1 MPHKDPIK
9 AKKCRDEW
17 AFKNRERLK
26 EYKSEYH
33 KQRWL
38 TDSEFRRRAKER
50 NVRRTYGI
58 SLEQYES
65 MLVQQDSRCAICH
78 EPFCQ
83 DSFGSQGRGKP
94 HLDHS
99 HESGALRQFLCGL
112 CNKGLGQFRDSV
124 EWLEAA
130 AEYLKSHQEVR

>member
-1 MPHKDPIK
+1 MPYKDP
-9 AKKCRDEW
+9 AKNKEARKKW
-17 AFKNRERLK
+17 AENNRESLK
-26 EYKSEYH
+26 IYKAEYH

-38 TDSEFRRRAKER
+38 SDPEFRRRTKDR
-50 NVRRTYGI
+50 NVQRTYGI

-65 MLVQQDSRCAICH
+65 MLVKQDNRCAICH

-99 HESGALRQFLCGL
+99 HESGELRRFLCGL

-124 EWLEAA
+124 ELLEAA